1 MNLLARTGEPAV
13 VAHTLE
19 NTIKAVAQQ
28 TALLVSRYG
37 EDTAGALFRLD
48 PIISFKKKRI
58 KATATAASREVTDN
72 SPVFLDR
79 SSRDLLKRRLMGKL
93 ASNSPADKRFV
104 VAFGGHSSA
113 AAHGSFNVWFL

>member
-1 MNLLARTGEPAV
+1 